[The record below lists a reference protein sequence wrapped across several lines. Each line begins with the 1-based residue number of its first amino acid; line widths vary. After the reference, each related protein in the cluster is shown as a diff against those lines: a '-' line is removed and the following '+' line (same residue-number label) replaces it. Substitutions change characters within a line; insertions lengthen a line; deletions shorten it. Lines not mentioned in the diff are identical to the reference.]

1 LNETDCVFCKIVEGK
16 IPSFKIFED
25 DNYLAFLDISQFTE
39 GHTLVIPKKHY
50 RFVWDIEDVDGYFS
64 FVKKIAE
71 HYKNDLSFKYVD
83 SLIFGRLVPHAH
95 THLLPHNGDDKT
107 WDKALEGLEYFH
119 NPDRKL
125 TTENGNNI
133 VNEFK
138 I

>member
-1 LNETDCVFCKIVEGK
+1 MKDSNCIFCKIVDGS
-16 IPSFKIFED
+16 IPSYKIYED
-25 DNYLAFLDISQFTE
+25 ENYLAFLDISQFTR
-39 GHTLVIPKKHY
+39 GHTLVVPKKHY

-71 HYKNDLSFKYVD
+71 HYKNNLGFKFVD
-83 SLIFGRLVPHAH
+83 SLVFGRLVPHAH
-95 THLLPHNGDDKT
+95 MHLLPHNGDDKE

-125 TTENGNNI
+125 TIENGNKI

-138 I
+138 L